1 MSWMCSC
8 QNQVPDVP
16 PYHWPITLAECH
28 GRESSCMNGC
38 TYGTTKDV
46 CMKACNK
53 YYKCDKAGSPSSG
66 LRVEKEQ
73 DKPAYSLTNN
83 ANSVVYTMKFTTVCI
98 FFHAYIMNL

>member
-28 GRESSCMNGC
+28 GREASCINGC
-38 TYGTTKDV
+38 TYGTTKEI
-46 CMKACNK
+46 CIKACNK
-53 YYKCDKAGSPSSG
+53 YYRCDKAGSPSSG

-73 DKPAYSLTNN
+73 DKPTYSLTNN
-83 ANSVVYTMKFTTVCI
+83 ANSVVYIMKFTVCI
-98 FFHAYIMNL
+98 FFHAYIMNF